1 MISLKKEKSV
11 CRWIEVRSA
20 QMWFVRIREMQRVVD
35 QCMARY
41 FMQKN
46 ANPPSICLR
55 TVLRSLM
62 VRHRKMLRN
71 RARCDTDAED
81 CR

>member
-20 QMWFVRIREMQRVVD
+20 QMWFVQTREMQRVVD

-41 FMQKN
+41 FMQRSSSVERQPAKY
-46 ANPPSICLR
+46 PPTNGTKEPHGATS
-55 TVLRSLM
+55 
-62 VRHRKMLRN
+62 RN
-71 RARCDTDAED
+71 VEE
-81 CR
+81 